1 MVSPF
6 VVTTP
11 IYYVNASPHM
21 GSAYTTMVADAV
33 ARYHRLRGEP
43 VLMITGTDEHGQKIE
58 RTAAERGIPPQ
69 QHCDEIAAEF
79 VALWQHLGIEYDR
92 FIRTTDP
99 RHLQVVNDFFQRVW
113 EQGDIYLA
121 QQQGWYCVGCETFYD
136 ESELGENH
144 TCLIHLKPTEW
155 RDEPNYF
162 FRLSRYQE
170 KLEALYREQP
180 DFILPPSRRNEV
192 INFVAQG
199 LRDFS
204 ISRLNVSWG
213 IPVPRDPEQT
223 IYVWFDALINY
234 LSALLAPGDEPRLE
248 VALQRG
254 WPASLHLVGKDI
266 VRFHAIYWPAMLMSA
281 GLPLPKRIFGHGFL
295 TKDGQKMGKSLGNTL
310 DPWQLVNQYGRDA
323 VRYYFLKEI
332 ELGKD
337 GDFSEA
343 RFRDL
348 LNADLANDL
357 GNLLNRSLN
366 MLKKY
371 RDYSIPEVTI
381 PPDHPL
387 KVLAEQVIPMAEA
400 AYEIPNFTQAAEA
413 ALTLVRSSN
422 KYLDSEAPWT
432 KFKQGEQQQVEMI
445 LYAVLESVRIAALI
459 LAPITPELSLTI
471 WRQLGYGVL
480 TFADLHWQDIT
491 WGSLAAGQV
500 PQAPQPV
507 FQRLG

>member
-1 MVSPF
+1 M
-6 VVTTP
+6 
-11 IYYVNASPHM
+11 
-21 GSAYTTMVADAV
+21 
-33 ARYHRLRGEP
+33 
-43 VLMITGTDEHGQKIE
+43 
-58 RTAAERGIPPQ
+58 
-69 QHCDEIAAEF
+69 
-79 VALWQHLGIEYDR
+79 
-92 FIRTTDP
+92 
-99 RHLQVVNDFFQRVW
+99 
-113 EQGDIYLA
+113 
-121 QQQGWYCVGCETFYD
+121 
-136 ESELGENH
+136 
-144 TCLIHLKPTEW
+144 
-155 RDEPNYF
+155 
-162 FRLSRYQE
+162 
-170 KLEALYREQP
+170 
-180 DFILPPSRRNEV
+180 
-192 INFVAQG
+192 
-199 LRDFS
+199 RDFS